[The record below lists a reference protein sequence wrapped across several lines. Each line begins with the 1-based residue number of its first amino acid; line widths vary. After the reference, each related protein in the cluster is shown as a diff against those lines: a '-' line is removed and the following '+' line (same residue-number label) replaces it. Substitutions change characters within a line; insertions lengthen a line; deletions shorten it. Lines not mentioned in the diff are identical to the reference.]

1 MKIGIFDRVVL
12 FVGAFFTAIV
22 GVAIVLAGLQTG
34 GIDLGG
40 AGVFLRVPGWLM
52 VLVGALL
59 FAYGVYILSL
69 PAKYRKKK
77 EDFVVQQTASGE
89 LRISVNAIESL
100 VRKVFLEHKEAT
112 LSRLDIL
119 SHREGIVVDMGV
131 SLADNVSIPLLVG
144 ALQKEIKQHLLAAA
158 GVEAKE
164 VRVAVDTAQ
173 NQAVDSPYTVPAPSS
188 EVSAIKAEHAEK
200 TAADMPSDE
209 PLREGY
215 HQMPDLPQTVGQSME
230 AALEAAEP
238 LHQAD
243 GLDPFEERG
252 L

>member
-12 FVGAFFTAIV
+12 LVGAFFTAIV
-22 GVAIVLAGLQTG
+22 GVAIALAGLQTG
-34 GIDLGG
+34 GVDLGG
-40 AGVFLRVPGWLM
+40 AGVSLQVPGWLM

-59 FAYGVYILSL
+59 FAYGVYMLSL

-77 EDFVVQQTASGE
+77 EDFVVQQTDSGE

-119 SHREGIVVDMGV
+119 GHREGIIVDMGI

-144 ALQKEIKQHLLAAA
+144 VLQKEIKQHLLTAA

-173 NQAVDSPYTVPAPSS
+173 NQAVDSPYTVPVPSS
-188 EVSAIKAEHAEK
+188 QDEDTAVEHAEE
-200 TAADMPSDE
+200 TVEGIFSDE

-215 HQMPDLPQTVGQSME
+215 HQMPDLPEETGE
-230 AALEAAEP
+230 
-238 LHQAD
+238 QADEENPEIDPIPETD